1 MLETELGL
9 MNKLAQISKISAS
22 TNTQHGKKHTLKWI
36 LIPPPHHPIVFGQL
50 D

>member
-36 LIPPPHHPIVFGQL
+36 LIPRLRSEAGRL
-50 D
+50 TG